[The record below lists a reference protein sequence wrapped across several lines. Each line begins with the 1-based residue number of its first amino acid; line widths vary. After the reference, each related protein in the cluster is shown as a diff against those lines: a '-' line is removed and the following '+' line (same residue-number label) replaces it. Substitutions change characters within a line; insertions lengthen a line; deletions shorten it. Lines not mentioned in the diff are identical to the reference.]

1 MKFQTIKMWV
11 KSFPRIVIFVGRS
24 ENKYLVHCSFP
35 EYVDRFCFLANVEQ
49 NFSWLML
56 SKKLD
61 SLEDRKTIFSLD
73 LHAIAI
79 ATVHILIEKHEIFP
93 FKQNIYI
100 QIDLFSYL
108 RIDLTVVLKDYSL
121 SNHTRKTHN
130 LHEVDHLFIS
140 T

>member
-1 MKFQTIKMWV
+1 
-11 KSFPRIVIFVGRS
+11 
-24 ENKYLVHCSFP
+24 
-35 EYVDRFCFLANVEQ
+35 
-49 NFSWLML
+49 ML

-100 QIDLFSYL
+100 EIDLFSYL
-108 RIDLTVVLKDYSL
+108 RIDFTVCCSERLL
-121 SNHTRKTHN
+121 IIQPFRGTRKKHN
-130 LHEVDHLFIS
+130 
-140 T
+140 

>member
-1 MKFQTIKMWV
+1 
-11 KSFPRIVIFVGRS
+11 
-24 ENKYLVHCSFP
+24 
-35 EYVDRFCFLANVEQ
+35 
-49 NFSWLML
+49 ML

-100 QIDLFSYL
+100 EIDLFSYL

-140 T
+140 K